1 VLNAAIDEVCRAS
14 FVERDLLLSE
24 SRARRV
30 THARRLLVG
39 VLRLSRWSYPE
50 IGRAL
55 GRDHTSI
62 MHLHKTSELMEL
74 QVAKKI
80 YDSLTENSN
89 WQVCFNKS
97 LDDDFGDICWLRNA
111 ETGEE
116 FAMPES
122 LEVDLVSFIRG
133 LE

>member
-1 VLNAAIDEVCRAS
+1 MLNAAIDEVCRAS

-97 LDDDFGDICWLRNA
+97 LDDDFEDICWLRNSK
-111 ETGEE
+111 TGEE
-116 FAMPES
+116 FEMPPG
-122 LEVDLVSFIRG
+122 LEEKLVLFIRG
-133 LE
+133 VE